1 MTKTSKISPKSSKKT
16 AKRSPSA
23 EDIYCIHIP
32 EHYMD
37 ASEFP
42 EDAEIKN
49 TVLSVLEYSGFK
61 KRNLKEGELD
71 GLCKSYGGLN
81 QLLEMQTNTMVL
93 YIKNRRKVKSAA
105 SIILSYDEYDEQI
118 MVDEIKIYT
127 LCSREKGYGKKLLE
141 KIKILGYV
149 GNDNEFITDDANIVL
164 NYTESSRAF
173 YEKLGF
179 ECRDDD
185 MCYFGVGQ

>member
-1 MTKTSKISPKSSKKT
+1 
-16 AKRSPSA
+16 
-23 EDIYCIHIP
+23 
-32 EHYMD
+32 MD

-42 EDAEIKN
+42 EDAEIK
-49 TVLSVLEYSGFK
+49 TTILSVLEDSGFK

-127 LCSREKGYGKKLLE
+127 LCSREKGMAKNCWKK
-141 KIKILGYV
+141 
-149 GNDNEFITDDANIVL
+149 
-164 NYTESSRAF
+164 
-173 YEKLGF
+173 
-179 ECRDDD
+179 
-185 MCYFGVGQ
+185 